1 MNVANLG
8 YRGRIYLKQVTEQEQ
23 NKPSHIIFQKTQ
35 TPPSRERGIPVHW
48 QGVLPASDA
57 EQAGPQANW
66 QLGARC
72 CQEQRPIHSGCT
84 LPAIHLG
91 SSLPEAATP
100 HSKARGSD
108 CEPVSLRSGSA
119 TLGLNSQEDDL
130 HCSLRPPLQCGQPS
144 AIKSSSEKAGWPILS
159 LLEQDGP

>member
-35 TPPSRERGIPVHW
+35 TPPSTEWGIPVHR

-66 QLGARC
+66 QLGAAC

-84 LPAIHLG
+84 LPAIHPREL
-91 SSLPEAATP
+91 LT
-100 HSKARGSD
+100 RGSH
-108 CEPVSLRSGSA
+108 
-119 TLGLNSQEDDL
+119 TTQ
-130 HCSLRPPLQCGQPS
+130 Q
-144 AIKSSSEKAGWPILS
+144 
-159 LLEQDGP
+159 

>member
-35 TPPSRERGIPVHW
+35 TPPSTERGIPVHW
-48 QGVLPASDA
+48 LAMLSRQDPRLTSNWGLDAAKSSAPFTAAAPCLPSI
-57 EQAGPQANW
+57 P
-66 QLGARC
+66 
-72 CQEQRPIHSGCT
+72 
-84 LPAIHLG
+84 G

-108 CEPVSLRSGSA
+108 CELVSLRSGSA

-144 AIKSSSEKAGWPILS
+144 ATKSSSEKAGWTILS